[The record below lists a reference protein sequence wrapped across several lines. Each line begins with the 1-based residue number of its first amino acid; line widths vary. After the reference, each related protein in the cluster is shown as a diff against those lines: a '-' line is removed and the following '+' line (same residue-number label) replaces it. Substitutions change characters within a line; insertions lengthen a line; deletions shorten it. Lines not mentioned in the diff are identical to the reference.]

1 MARCQI
7 CGKGTHVGR
16 NIRHQ
21 YAGRWERRAP
31 KTPRLFKANV
41 QRKTLL
47 IDGRPQKVKVCTS
60 CLSALLKKTASL

>member
-1 MARCQI
+1 VAKCQI
-7 CGKGTHVGR
+7 CGKGTRVGR

-41 QRKTLL
+41 QKKTVIIEGQPRRLK
-47 IDGRPQKVKVCTS
+47 ICTS
-60 CLSALLKKTASL
+60 CLSALLRKTTTL